1 MSIATKRGDGGQT
14 GLAGGIRVSK
24 SDLRVEAYGSVDEL
38 NTSLG
43 FARSICKN
51 AEIAGWTKEI
61 QRTLFRVGSALATP
75 PESRK
80 SAPVISAEDVEALT
94 RLVYSIE
101 ATEGILADWSLP
113 GAHPE
118 SAAYEVARTVC
129 RRAERCVVRLTENGG
144 AVQPEALAYL
154 NRLSDVLWLFGRLI
168 ELKAGLNARLRAEDS
183 SGPKWS
189 RAW

>member
-1 MSIATKRGDGGQT
+1 M
-14 GLAGGIRVSK
+14 
-24 SDLRVEAYGSVDEL
+24 
-38 NTSLG
+38 
-43 FARSICKN
+43 
-51 AEIAGWTKEI
+51 
-61 QRTLFRVGSALATP
+61 
-75 PESRK
+75 
-80 SAPVISAEDVEALT
+80 ISAEDVEALT